1 MNLGVLFVTFGWV
14 NWTVLIGVVLGTTVF
29 GHVLKGKAKGL
40 DGFFLGGKQLPWW
53 AVSCSI
59 MASQLSAVTVIA
71 VPGIIFRTGGNLLF
85 LQGTLIGFV
94 VGKLLM
100 VFVFVKSY
108 YEKKI
113 YSPYDFVEVRLGTSA
128 SNLSR
133 GLFVASAILGHGIR
147 LLTVALVLSVVV
159 DIPVGQSILI
169 MGLFAV
175 LWTLMGG
182 ITTVVWTDFILFG
195 LMFTGA
201 TLCLFYICGRLP
213 FGIAEALHRL
223 GEAGKL
229 RLVDVSLNP
238 AKTWT
243 LWTSLICFTIF
254 ELAQNSV
261 DQVITQRMMCCRDY
275 REARKAV
282 LGSLGIVGVTLLM
295 TAVGLGVWLFY
306 QHQALSPEHTAFLA
320 EQPSRAYPFF
330 VVRELPPGISGLV
343 IGTIFAAGISTL
355 DSALAAL
362 SETTVNGFY
371 RTRIRPHASERD
383 CLTVSR
389 VSVVVWGVVLSALAY
404 LAGQFTR
411 GEALLNLAYKAPIL
425 TYGPLLMI
433 ALFSLARCK
442 HGAALIAGAIASIIT
457 ATTLLVLSMQAVIGL
472 DEFWIYPITCLVFC
486 TVVWLRTERKP
497 QS

>member
-1 MNLGVLFVTFGWV
+1 MTFGWL
-14 NWTVLIGVVLGTTVF
+14 NWAVLIAVVLGTTVF
-29 GHVLKGKAKGL
+29 GHLLKGKAKGL

-94 VGKLLM
+94 VAKLLM
-100 VFVFVKSY
+100 VCVFVKSY
-108 YEKKI
+108 YERNI
-113 YSPYDFVEVRLGTSA
+113 YSPYEFVEARAGASA
-128 SNLSR
+128 AHVSR
-133 GLFVASAILGHGIR
+133 GLFVVSAILGHGIR
-147 LLTVALVLSVVV
+147 LLTIALVLSVVV

-169 MGLFAV
+169 MGIFAV
-175 LWTLMGG
+175 TWTLMGG

-195 LMFTGA
+195 FILIGA
-201 TLCLFYICGRLP
+201 GLSLVYICGRLP
-213 FGIAEALHRL
+213 FGMSEALEQL
-223 GEAGKL
+223 QAAGKL
-229 RLVDVSLNP
+229 RLVDVSLDP

-282 LGSLGIVGVTLLM
+282 LGSLGIIGATLLM
-295 TAVGLGVWLFY
+295 TAVGLGVWLYY
-306 QHQALSPEHTAFLA
+306 QHHALSPEHAAFLA

-343 IGTIFAAGISTL
+343 IGAIFAAGISTL

-371 RTRIRPHASERD
+371 RTWIRPDASEGD

-389 VSVVVWGVVLSALAY
+389 ISVVAWGVILSALAY
-404 LAGQFTR
+404 LAAQFTR

-425 TYGPLLMI
+425 TYGPMLMI
-433 ALFSLARCK
+433 ALFSLARWRQ
-442 HGAALIAGAIASIIT
+442 GAALVSGAIASLVT
-457 ATTLLVLSMQAVIGL
+457 AAILLVLSMQAVIGL

-486 TVVWLRTERKP
+486 AVVWLRTERKP